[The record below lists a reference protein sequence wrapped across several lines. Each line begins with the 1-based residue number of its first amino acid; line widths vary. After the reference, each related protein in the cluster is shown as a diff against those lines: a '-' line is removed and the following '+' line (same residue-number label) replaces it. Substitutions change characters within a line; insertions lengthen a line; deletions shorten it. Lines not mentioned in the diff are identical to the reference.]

1 MPVIAPRD
9 ISRYSR
15 SVRGGLSFF
24 FFAGCYPEDRD
35 LACIIPKMGTRNGE
49 RRRYE
54 TTLSHDPHT
63 AEFSARGIKAKDCEM
78 VRRKKS
84 LPGSLGLESR

>member
-35 LACIIPKMGTRNGE
+35 LACIIPRWGRGMENDGVTRPHFRMIRIRRNFQRGELRRKIAKWYGE
-49 RRRYE
+49 RNHSQGR
-54 TTLSHDPHT
+54 
-63 AEFSARGIKAKDCEM
+63 
-78 VRRKKS
+78 
-84 LPGSLGLESR
+84 